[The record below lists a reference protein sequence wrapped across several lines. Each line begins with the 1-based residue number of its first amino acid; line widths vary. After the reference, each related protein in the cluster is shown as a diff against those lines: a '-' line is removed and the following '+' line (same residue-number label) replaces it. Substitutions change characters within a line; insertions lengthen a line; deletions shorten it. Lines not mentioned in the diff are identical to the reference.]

1 MMIKHNGEVKR
12 QQEEISLLKKQV
24 EAAGSEQAS
33 SEESQISATLALLE
47 QSKEAERQAQERIS
61 ELEEQV

>member
-24 EAAGSEQAS
+24 ETAGSQQTG
-33 SEESQISATLALLE
+33 SEESQA
-47 QSKEAERQAQERIS
+47 
-61 ELEEQV
+61 

>member
-1 MMIKHNGEVKR
+1 MIKHNGEVKR